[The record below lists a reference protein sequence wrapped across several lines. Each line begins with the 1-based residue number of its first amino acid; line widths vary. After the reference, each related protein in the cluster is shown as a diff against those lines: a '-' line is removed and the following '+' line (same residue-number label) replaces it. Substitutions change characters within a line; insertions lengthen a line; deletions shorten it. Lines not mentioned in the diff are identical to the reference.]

1 MKGSDKWG
9 QGKGPRIEIVLAA
22 LVVLALLGVYLLY
35 AVGNG
40 LTSGSQA
47 GRVETVSTTG
57 VSCNSA
63 AIPQAAQLV
72 QSDPRFASLSGGAC
86 YNYMGENASGGA
98 TVFYFNYYN
107 GTIVYPC
114 GTSPQELATSQ
125 IQAVVSSSG
134 EVASVQM
141 SDQSS
146 LNAAPPCGPSAPQ
159 VEVVSVQD
167 VESTIPAVP
176 QLNVTLAA
184 SPAASPIASLDASLT
199 LDGGSQL
206 FQLVSAPSTLAP
218 GHAVSKTE
226 IVLSGVSFSADEVYP
241 MRISGTF
248 ANGQAFSYTV
258 HVQVAQ
264 VP

>member
-9 QGKGPRIEIVLAA
+9 QGKGPRTEIVLAA
-22 LVVLALLGVYLLY
+22 LVVLALLGVYFLY
-35 AVGNG
+35 TEGSA

-57 VSCNSA
+57 VNCNSA
-63 AIPQAAQLV
+63 AIPQAAQV
-72 QSDPRFASLSGGAC
+72 AQNDSRFASLSGGLC
-86 YNYMGENASGGA
+86 YNYVGENQSEGT

-125 IQAVVSSSG
+125 IQAIVSSSG
-134 EVASVQM
+134 EVASVLM
-141 SDQSS
+141 SNQSS
-146 LNAAPPCGPSAPQ
+146 LNAAAPCGPGAPQ
-159 VEVVSVQD
+159 VVVASVQD

-184 SPAASPIASLDASLT
+184 SPAASTIASLSASLT

-206 FQLVSAPSTLAP
+206 FQLVAAPSTLAP

-226 IVLSGVSFSADEVYP
+226 IVLSGVSFSANEVYP
-241 MRISGTF
+241 MKISGAF
-248 ANGQAFSYTV
+248 ANGQTFSYTV

>member
-9 QGKGPRIEIVLAA
+9 QGRGPRIEVVLAA
-22 LVVLALLGVYLLY
+22 LVVIALAGVYFVY
-35 AVGNG
+35 SGGSG
-40 LTSGSQA
+40 LTSGSQV

-57 VSCNSA
+57 ISCNSA
-63 AIPQAAQLV
+63 AMPQAAQLAEND
-72 QSDPRFASLSGGAC
+72 SRFAALSGGLC
-86 YNYMGENASGGA
+86 YNYMGENQSGGA
-98 TVFYFNYYN
+98 TVLYFDYYN
-107 GTIVYPC
+107 GTIAYPC
-114 GTSPQELATSQ
+114 LTSPMDLATSQ
-125 IQAVVSSSG
+125 IQATLSSSAG
-134 EVASVQM
+134 VTSIQLGN
-141 SDQSS
+141 QSALDAVLPCS
-146 LNAAPPCGPSAPQ
+146 TSPPAVG
-159 VEVVSVQD
+159 VVSVQD

-184 SPAASPIASLDASLT
+184 SPEASTISSLSASLT

-241 MRISGTF
+241 MKISGNF
-248 ANGQAFSYTV
+248 ANGQPFTYTV